1 LYQHRGRSHARKPR
15 GKSVAR
21 NKGFIMR
28 FDIKTPPL
36 FFILIFLCQTTF
48 SQKFNTTPIAP
59 ENLNSDTI
67 RNRIDRLNKKT
78 PLDIFLSSDVEK
90 LIKKYLKNRTDFYAK
105 NKDKIN
111 LYFPMFEEQ
120 LQNRKIPLELKYLPI
135 IESRLDP
142 EAVSRVGA
150 TGLWQLMFYTGLE
163 NGLKLNSYI
172 DERMDPLKST
182 IAATKYLE
190 KLYKIHPDWNLA
202 LASYNAGP
210 RTISKAIKRSG
221 GYKNYWNLRPFL
233 PRETANYIPSFIA
246 TMYILEYAEEHGI
259 NIKQLPN
266 TKPKIDTIYVKNQ
279 ISFEHI
285 SSFLNISKE
294 MIKKYNPS
302 YIHEIIPG
310 KNKNYITL
318 PEKVVDSMIS
328 NEERLYAYSKSEFD
342 KQEKPLP
349 DLYSIDS
356 KIIYKI
362 KYGEFLGKIAKKFG
376 VKVSDLKRWNNLKSD
391 AIKENQKLIIFPK
404 RIPKN

>member
-1 LYQHRGRSHARKPR
+1 
-15 GKSVAR
+15 
-21 NKGFIMR
+21 MR
-28 FDIKTPPL
+28 FDIKTPLL
-36 FFILIFLCQTTF
+36 FFILFFLCQTTF

-67 RNRIDRLNKKT
+67 KNRIDRLNKKT

-182 IAATKYLE
+182 IAAAKYLE
-190 KLYKIHPDWNLA
+190 KLYKIHSDWNLA

-259 NIKQLPN
+259 AIKQPPN

-294 MIKKYNPS
+294 IIKKYNPS
-302 YIHEIIPG
+302 YIHEIVPG

-318 PEKVVDSMIS
+318 PEKLVDSIIS

-391 AIKENQKLIIFPK
+391 AIKENQRLIIFPK

>member
-1 LYQHRGRSHARKPR
+1 
-15 GKSVAR
+15 
-21 NKGFIMR
+21 MR

-259 NIKQLPN
+259 NIKQLPK
-266 TKPKIDTIYVKNQ
+266 TKPKTDTIYVKNQ

-318 PEKVVDSMIS
+318 PEKAVDSIIS

-362 KYGEFLGKIAKKFG
+362 RYGEFLGKIAKKFG

-391 AIKENQKLIIFPK
+391 AIKENQKLIVFPK

>member
-1 LYQHRGRSHARKPR
+1 
-15 GKSVAR
+15 
-21 NKGFIMR
+21 MR

-36 FFILIFLCQTTF
+36 FFILLFLCQTTF

-59 ENLNSDTI
+59 ENLYSDTI
-67 RNRIDRLNKKT
+67 KNRIDRLNKKT

-190 KLYKIHPDWNLA
+190 KLYKIHSDWNLV

-259 NIKQLPN
+259 DIKQLTN
-266 TKPKIDTIYVKNQ
+266 TKPKIDTIYIKNQ

-318 PEKVVDSMIS
+318 PEKLVDSIIS

-391 AIKENQKLIIFPK
+391 AIKENQKLIVFPK

>member
-1 LYQHRGRSHARKPR
+1 M
-15 GKSVAR
+15 
-21 NKGFIMR
+21 N
-28 FDIKTPPL
+28 
-36 FFILIFLCQTTF
+36 
-48 SQKFNTTPIAP
+48 
-59 ENLNSDTI
+59 
-67 RNRIDRLNKKT
+67 RLNKKT

-190 KLYKIHPDWNLA
+190 KLYKIHSDWNLA
-202 LASYNAGP
+202 LASYNAVP

-259 NIKQLPN
+259 DIKQLTN
-266 TKPKIDTIYVKNQ
+266 TKPKIDTIYIKNQ

-318 PEKVVDSMIS
+318 PEKLVDSIIS

-391 AIKENQKLIIFPK
+391 AIKENQKLIVFPK

>member
-1 LYQHRGRSHARKPR
+1 
-15 GKSVAR
+15 
-21 NKGFIMR
+21 MR
-28 FDIKTPPL
+28 FDMKTAPL
-36 FFILIFLCQTTF
+36 FLLLLLLCQTIF
-48 SQKFNTTPIAP
+48 SQKFNTAPITP

-67 RNRIDRLNKKT
+67 KNRIDRLNKKT

-182 IAATKYLE
+182 IAATKYLD
-190 KLYKIHPDWNLA
+190 KLYKIHSDWNLA

-259 NIKQLPN
+259 DIKQLTN
-266 TKPKIDTIYVKNQ
+266 TKPKIDTIYIKNQ

-302 YIHEIIPG
+302 YIHEIIPV

-318 PEKVVDSMIS
+318 PEKVVDSIIS

-391 AIKENQKLIIFPK
+391 AIKENQKLIVFPK

>member
-1 LYQHRGRSHARKPR
+1 
-15 GKSVAR
+15 
-21 NKGFIMR
+21 MR
-28 FDIKTPPL
+28 FDIKTPSL
-36 FFILIFLCQTTF
+36 FFVFLFLCQTTF
-48 SQKFNTTPIAP
+48 SQKSNTAPIAP

-67 RNRIDRLNKKT
+67 KNRIDRLNKKT

-190 KLYKIHPDWNLA
+190 KLYKIHSDWNLA

-259 NIKQLPN
+259 DIKQLPN

-294 MIKKYNPS
+294 IIKKYNPS

-318 PEKVVDSMIS
+318 PEKVVDSIIS

-391 AIKENQKLIIFPK
+391 AIKENQKLIVFPK

>member
-1 LYQHRGRSHARKPR
+1 
-15 GKSVAR
+15 
-21 NKGFIMR
+21 MR
-28 FDIKTPPL
+28 FDIKIPPL
-36 FFILIFLCQTTF
+36 FFILLFLYQTTF

-67 RNRIDRLNKKT
+67 KNRIDRLNKKT

-190 KLYKIHPDWNLA
+190 KLYKIHSDWNLA

-259 NIKQLPN
+259 DIKQLPN

-294 MIKKYNPS
+294 IIKKYNPS

-318 PEKVVDSMIS
+318 PEKAVDSIIS

-362 KYGEFLGKIAKKFG
+362 KCGEFLGKIAKKFG

>member
-1 LYQHRGRSHARKPR
+1 
-15 GKSVAR
+15 
-21 NKGFIMR
+21 MR

-36 FFILIFLCQTTF
+36 FFILLFLCQTAF
-48 SQKFNTTPIAP
+48 SQNFNTTPIAP

-67 RNRIDRLNKKT
+67 KNRIDRLNKKT

-190 KLYKIHPDWNLA
+190 KLYKIHSDWNLA

-259 NIKQLPN
+259 DIKQLTN
-266 TKPKIDTIYVKNQ
+266 TKPKIDTIYIKNQ

-318 PEKVVDSMIS
+318 PEKAVDSIIS

-391 AIKENQKLIIFPK
+391 AIKENQKLIVFPK